1 MSCDSQSRKNSF
13 LANLSMVFVL
23 ALSLPGAVQAQ
34 APRFGGAMAG
44 QGSAAMP
51 PQGWNNPAARIAT
64 ASPQAMP
71 TLPNDGASI
80 STPFGANSA
89 TPSATPSAA
98 STGTLRQWFA
108 KGGIL
113 MYPIALCSL
122 LLTAFSV
129 ERWISLRQGHLV
141 PKPFVKRLL
150 EQVRSQQLE
159 KEEAIELCER
169 NPSEMSD
176 ILLAALRKYG
186 RPQLEIEQA
195 VVDAGDRSSQK
206 LKKNLRVFHAISNVA
221 PLLGLLGTVLG
232 MMESFNAIA
241 TSSAIGRPDLLA
253 GGIGQALI
261 TTAAGLLVA
270 IPAYLASIYF
280 LSKVDRA
287 LIQMDHYSQQLVD
300 MISAEGLCESE
311 GSRGRS
317 RSKRAA

>member
-80 STPFGANSA
+80 STPFGAN
-89 TPSATPSAA
+89 SATPSAA

-300 MISAEGLCESE
+300 MISAEGLSESD

>member
-1 MSCDSQSRKNSF
+1 
-13 LANLSMVFVL
+13 
-23 ALSLPGAVQAQ
+23 
-34 APRFGGAMAG
+34 
-44 QGSAAMP
+44 
-51 PQGWNNPAARIAT
+51 
-64 ASPQAMP
+64 
-71 TLPNDGASI
+71 
-80 STPFGANSA
+80 
-89 TPSATPSAA
+89 
-98 STGTLRQWFA
+98 
-108 KGGIL
+108 
-113 MYPIALCSL
+113 L

-195 VVDAGDRSSQK
+195 VVDAGDRTSQK

-232 MMESFNAIA
+232 MMDSFNAIA

-300 MISAEGLCESE
+300 MISAEGLSESD